1 MSLLPLNPDD
11 DLAPSIQGREE
22 VRLQIADIER
32 AMLQMPQAELSVRHY
47 FAHGL
52 YAREITIPA
61 GTLLTGAVHLAEH
74 LNIIS
79 HGDISVVTEFGS
91 NRITAPAT
99 LVSPPG
105 TKRIGYAHT
114 ETIWTTVH
122 ANPDDCQDVPMLEAR
137 LVVPNHEAL
146 TAEQI
151 ALLAGG
157 S

>member
-1 MSLLPLNPDD
+1 MNPLPLNPSD
-11 DLAPSIQGREE
+11 DLAPSIQGREA

-32 AMLQMPQAELSVRHY
+32 AMLQLPQAELPVRHY
-47 FAHGL
+47 FANGL

-61 GTLLTGAVHLAEH
+61 GTLLTGAVHLSEH

-79 HGDISVVTEFGS
+79 QGSISVATEFGS
-91 NRITAPAT
+91 DRITAPAT

-105 TKRIGYAHT
+105 TKRLGYAHT

-122 ANPDDCQDVPMLEAR
+122 ANPDDCQDIPLLEAR